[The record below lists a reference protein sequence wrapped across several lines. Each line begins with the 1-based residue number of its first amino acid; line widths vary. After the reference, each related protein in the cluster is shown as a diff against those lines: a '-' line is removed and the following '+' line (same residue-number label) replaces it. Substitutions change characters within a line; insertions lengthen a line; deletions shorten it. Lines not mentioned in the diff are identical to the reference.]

1 MGSWI
6 AMLSDLLFRLRALF
20 RRRTMEAEMD
30 EELRSHFENHVEKL
44 VATGLSREEALRRA
58 RIEFGGYE
66 QLKEDCR
73 DARGVNL
80 IETVHQDVGYALR
93 MLRGS
98 PGFATVAI
106 LTLALGIGA
115 NTAIFSVID
124 SVLLRPLPYQNPAG
138 LVMVWENDSQH
149 PNPHNTVSPPD
160 FLDWQSRNSVFAE
173 MSALFDQR
181 VNLTGNGLPQ
191 EVVIQDVSANFF
203 SVLGVRPIL
212 GPGFTAEN
220 GKPGHDDVLV
230 LSYGFWKERFASDPG
245 IIGKPVV
252 LNGHPQIVVGVA
264 PQNFSWF
271 IKDGSFTGAKP
282 QMWTPFIFPASFSDR
297 KGVGRFLTVVA
308 RLKAGVT
315 VPQAQSEMNTIAARI
330 AEEYPDFN
338 GYWGANVVSVR
349 DQISGDLRPALL
361 ILFGAVV
368 FVLVIACANV
378 SSLLLARA
386 AAREREFA
394 VRSAIGASPWRIA
407 RQLLTESVLLALI
420 GGAIGVALAVGGTN
434 LLLAASPEN
443 LLDLRSIP
451 IDRRVLAFASGATLL
466 AGLLFGFLP
475 SYISAHSGISETL
488 KEGGRGSSA
497 GKRRRFARSAFV
509 VAQMCLA
516 LVLLAG
522 SGLLIRSFIRLVG
535 VDPGFDAS
543 HLLTFKVSL
552 PSSKYGKDPACL
564 AFFRQ
569 LLARISALSG
579 VRSVSMNSFPPFS
592 GLGSATGVHVL
603 SQPERSLMDL
613 PEAAV
618 RVIGKDYFPT
628 MQIPLH
634 SGRTF
639 NEQELTEDRHVVI
652 INQAFRDQYLKGV
665 NPLGQKAVIF
675 MKSLQESQNTPS
687 EIIGVVGDVRQMGLD
702 TPAEPTVYW
711 PHPELV
717 ISEMTILV
725 RTENDPLRLVSAV
738 RNELQQMDPEL
749 PMAAIST
756 MDQLLADSISRS
768 RFTMLLLGIFACIAL
783 VLASV
788 GIYGV
793 IAYSV
798 TQRTQE
804 FGIRMAL
811 GANHRDVLR
820 LVLGQGTRLTLLGV
834 GLGVIAALI
843 VTRLMATLLYG
854 ITASDPLTFTAVA
867 LLLALVALA
876 ACYIPARRATRVDP
890 IDALRYQ

>member
-1 MGSWI
+1 
-6 AMLSDLLFRLRALF
+6 MLGDLLFRLRALF
-20 RRRTMEAEMD
+20 RRGAMEAEMD

-44 VATGLSREEALRRA
+44 AASGMTREEAVRRA
-58 RIEFGGYE
+58 RLEFGGYE
-66 QLKEDCR
+66 QLKEECR
-73 DARGVNL
+73 DARGVSL
-80 IETVHQDVGYALR
+80 VETIVQDLRYALR
-93 MLRGS
+93 MLRS
-98 PGFATVAI
+98 NPGFTAVAI

-124 SVLLRPLPYQNPAG
+124 SVLLRPLPYQDPAG

-173 MSALFDQR
+173 MAALFDQR
-181 VNLTGNGLPQ
+181 ANLTGNGVPQ
-191 EVVIQDVSANFF
+191 EVVLQDVSANFF
-203 SVLGVRPIL
+203 SVLGVGPIL

-220 GKPGHDDVLV
+220 GQKGHDDVV
-230 LSYGFWKERFASDPG
+230 ILSYGFWKERFAGDPA
-245 IIGKPVV
+245 IIGKTIV
-252 LNGHPQIVVGVA
+252 LNGHPQTIVGVA

-282 QMWTPFIFPASFSDR
+282 QMWSPFVFPASFSDR
-297 KGVGRFLTVVA
+297 KDVGRFLTVVA
-308 RLKAGVT
+308 RLKPGAT
-315 VPQAQSEMNTIAARI
+315 VPEAQSQMNTIAARI

-361 ILFGAVV
+361 ILFGAVA
-368 FVLVIACANV
+368 FVLLIACANV

-386 AAREREFA
+386 AAREREIA
-394 VRSAIGASPWRIA
+394 VRTAIGASPWRIA

-420 GGAIGVALAVGGTN
+420 GGGIGVALAVWGTN
-434 LLLAASPEN
+434 FLLAASPEN
-443 LLDLRSIP
+443 LLGLRSIP
-451 IDRRVLAFASGATLL
+451 NDWRVLAFAAGATLL

-522 SGLLIRSFIRLVG
+522 SGLLIRSFVRLVG

-569 LLARISALSG
+569 LLARISALPG
-579 VRSVSMNSFPPFS
+579 VRSVSMNTFPPFS
-592 GLGSATGVHVL
+592 GLGSATVVHVL

-613 PEAAV
+613 PVAAV

-639 NEQELTEDRHVVI
+639 NEQELTEERHVVI
-652 INQAFRDQYLKGV
+652 INQAFADQYLKSV
-665 NPLGQKAVIF
+665 NPLGQKAVIY
-675 MKSLQESQNTPS
+675 MKSLEESKNTPS
-687 EIIGVVGDVRQMGLD
+687 EIIGVVGDVRQMSLD

-717 ISEMTILV
+717 ISEMTIVV
-725 RTENDPLRLVSAV
+725 RTTNDPLTLVSAV
-738 RNELQQMDPEL
+738 RSELQQMDPEQ
-749 PMAAIST
+749 PMAAIAT
-756 MDQLLADSISRS
+756 MDQLLAGSLSRS
-768 RFTMLLLGIFACIAL
+768 RFTMLVLGVFAALAL
-783 VLASV
+783 VLACV

-811 GANHRDVLR
+811 GANRRDVLR
-820 LVLGQGTRLTLLGV
+820 LVLGLGTRLTLLGI
-834 GLGVIAALI
+834 GLGIVAALI

-854 ITASDPLTFTAVA
+854 VSATDPLTFTAVA
-867 LLLALVALA
+867 LLLAIIALA

-890 IDALRYQ
+890 IVALRYE

>member
-1 MGSWI
+1 
-6 AMLSDLLFRLRALF
+6 MLSDLLFRLRALF
-20 RRRTMEAEMD
+20 RRGTMEAEMD
-30 EELRSHFENHVEKL
+30 EELRSHLENHVEKL
-44 VATGLSREEALRRA
+44 VVSGLSREQALRRA
-58 RIEFGGYE
+58 HIEFGGYE

-73 DARGVNL
+73 DARGVSL
-80 IETVHQDVGYALR
+80 IETLFQDLRYALR
-93 MLRGS
+93 MLRNS
-98 PGFATVAI
+98 PGFTAVAI

-124 SVLLRPLPYQNPAG
+124 SVLLRSLPYQNPAG
-138 LVMVWENDSQH
+138 IVMVWENNSQH
-149 PNPHNTVSPPD
+149 PDPHNTVSPPD

-173 MSALFDQR
+173 MSASFDQR
-181 VNLTGNGLPQ
+181 VILTGNGVPE
-191 EVVIQDVSANFF
+191 EVVVQDVSANFF
-203 SVLGVRPIL
+203 SVLGIHPIL

-252 LNGHPQIVVGVA
+252 LNGHAQIVVGVA
-264 PQNFSWF
+264 PQNFTWF

-308 RLKAGVT
+308 RLKPGAT
-315 VPQAQSEMNTIAARI
+315 VPQAQSQMNTIAARI

-338 GYWGANVVSVR
+338 GYWGANVVPVR

-368 FVLVIACANV
+368 FVLLIACANV

-386 AAREREFA
+386 AAREREIA
-394 VRSAIGASPWRIA
+394 VRTALGASPWRIA
-407 RQLLTESVLLALI
+407 LQLLTESVLLALI
-420 GGAIGVALAVGGTN
+420 GGTIGVGLAVWGTN
-434 LLLAASPEN
+434 LLLAASSGN

-451 IDRRVLAFASGATLL
+451 VDWRVLAFAGGATLL
-466 AGLLFGFLP
+466 AGLLFGMLP

-497 GKRRRFARSAFV
+497 GKQLSLARGGFV
-509 VAQMCLA
+509 VAQISLA

-522 SGLLIRSFIRLVG
+522 SGLLIRSFIRLVA

-543 HLLTFKVSL
+543 RLLTFKVSL
-552 PSSKYGKDPACL
+552 PSSKYKTDTARL
-564 AFFRQ
+564 TFFRQ
-569 LLARISALSG
+569 LVTRVSHLPG
-579 VRSVSMNSFPPFS
+579 VRSASMNSFPPFS

-613 PEAAV
+613 PVADV
-618 RVIGKDYFPT
+618 RIIGADYFST
-628 MQIPLH
+628 MEIPLRA
-634 SGRTF
+634 GRAF
-639 NEQELTEDRHVVI
+639 NEREVTEERHVVI
-652 INQAFRDQYLKGV
+652 VNQAFSDQCLHGV
-665 NPLGQKAVIF
+665 NPIGQKAVIY
-675 MKSLQESQNTPS
+675 MKSLEESKNTPS
-687 EIIGVVGDVRQMGLD
+687 EIIGVVGDVRQMGLA

-717 ISEMTILV
+717 MSEMTIVV
-725 RTENDPLRLVSAV
+725 RTENDPLTLVSAA
-738 RNELQQMDPEL
+738 RHELQQMDPEQ
-749 PMAAIST
+749 PMAAIAT
-756 MDQLLADSISRS
+756 MEQLLSGSLSRS
-768 RFTMLLLGIFACIAL
+768 RFTMLVLGVFAALAL
-783 VLASV
+783 VLACV

-811 GANHRDVLR
+811 GANRRDVFR

-834 GLGVIAALI
+834 GLGIVAALV

-854 ITASDPLTFTAVA
+854 VSATDPVTFTAVA
-867 LLLALVALA
+867 LLLALVAMA
-876 ACYIPARRATRVDP
+876 ACYLPARRATRVDP
-890 IDALRYQ
+890 IIALRYE